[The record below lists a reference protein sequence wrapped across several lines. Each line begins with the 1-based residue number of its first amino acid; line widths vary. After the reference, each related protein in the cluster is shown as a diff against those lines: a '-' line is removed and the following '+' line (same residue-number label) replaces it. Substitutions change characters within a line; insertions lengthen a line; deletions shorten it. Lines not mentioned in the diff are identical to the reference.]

1 MFLFLFRW
9 CLKLYCL
16 VFGGLG
22 SILSFLWVIFHFYVL
37 GETDSIDLQLQRQ
50 KIDSIDLQL
59 QRQKIDS
66 IDLQLQRQKIDSNDH
81 QLQRQKIDSIDLQLQ
96 RQRID
101 SIELQLQR
109 LKIFVDLQKQKIKKT
124 LHYSLRVEK
133 LSLLTSNFRSTKVTV
148 LSAPPPV

>member
-66 IDLQLQRQKIDSNDH
+66 NDH
-81 QLQRQKIDSIDLQLQ
+81 QLQRQK
-96 RQRID
+96 ID

-124 LHYSLRVEK
+124 LHYNLRVEK

-148 LSAPPPV
+148 MSAPPPFKFEMRLKKSLEGFGRFLALQI